1 MIIPKIKT
9 ILHQARSMLKNDPDR
24 FLQKV
29 SGVIHVGA
37 NTGQERELYAKFG
50 LRVIWIEPIPE
61 VFEKLKANVADFS
74 QQRALKCLVTDQDN
88 VAYQF
93 HIANNEGHSSSIL
106 DLNLHKDI
114 WPQVAYEKTIT
125 LQSKTLPSLLE
136 EEHIDHSEYDSL
148 VMDTQGS
155 ELLVLKGAVS
165 ILENFTYIKTE
176 VPDFESYTG
185 CCQLADISSF
195 LARYGY
201 REFSRQKNAERPN
214 VGSYYDI
221 VYKREF

>member
-1 MIIPKIKT
+1 MITPKINA
-9 ILHQARSMLKNDPDR
+9 ILQQVRSMIKRDPDR
-24 FLQKV
+24 FLRKV

-37 NTGQERELYAKFG
+37 NTGQERKLYAEYG

-61 VFEKLKANVADFS
+61 VFEKLKENVAEFS

-88 VAYQF
+88 VAYPF

-125 LQSKTLPSLLE
+125 LRSKTLPSLLE
-136 EEHIDHSEYDSL
+136 EEHVDCSEYDSL
-148 VMDTQGS
+148 IMDTQGS

-165 ILENFTYIKTE
+165 ILKNFTYIKTE

-185 CCQLADISSF
+185 CCQLTDISSF
-195 LARYGY
+195 LAFRGY
-201 REFSRQKNAERPN
+201 SEFSRQKNVEHPHG
-214 VGSYYDI
+214 GSYDV
-221 VYKREF
+221 VYKREA

>member
-1 MIIPKIKT
+1 
-9 ILHQARSMLKNDPDR
+9 MLKRDPDR
-24 FLQKV
+24 FLRKV

-37 NTGQERELYAKFG
+37 NAGQERVLYAKFG

-61 VFEKLKANVADFS
+61 VFERLKENIAEFS
-74 QQRALKCLVTDQDN
+74 KQRAFKCLVTDQDN
-88 VAYQF
+88 VAYPF
-93 HIANNEGHSSSIL
+93 HICNNDGHSSSIL

-125 LQSKTLPSLLE
+125 LRSKTLPSLLE
-136 EEHIDHSEYDSL
+136 EEQVDCSDYDSL
-148 VMDTQGS
+148 IMDTQGS

-165 ILENFTYIKTE
+165 ILKNFTYIKTE

-185 CCQLADISSF
+185 CCQLADIASF
-195 LARYGY
+195 LARHGY
-201 REFSRQKNAERPN
+201 REFSRQKNAERAN

-221 VYKREF
+221 VYKRET

>member
-1 MIIPKIKT
+1 MIIPKIKA
-9 ILHQARSMLKNDPDR
+9 ILHQALSMLKNDPDR

-37 NTGQERELYAKFG
+37 NAGQERELYAKLG

-61 VFEKLKANVADFS
+61 VFEKLKANVENFPR
-74 QQRALKCLVTDQDN
+74 QRALKCLVTDQDN
-88 VAYQF
+88 MMYPF

-106 DLNLHKDI
+106 YLNLHKDI

-125 LQSKTLPSLLE
+125 LLSKTLPSLLE
-136 EEHIDHSEYDSL
+136 EEHVDYSEYDSL

-185 CCQLADISSF
+185 CCQLADIASF
-195 LARYGY
+195 LAQHGY
-201 REFSRQKNAERPN
+201 REFSRQKNAERPD
-214 VGSYYDI
+214 VGSYFDI
-221 VYKREF
+221 VYKREA

>member
-1 MIIPKIKT
+1 MVIPKIKA

-37 NTGQERELYAKFG
+37 NAGQERELYAKFG
-50 LRVIWIEPIPE
+50 LRILWIEPIPE
-61 VFEKLKANVADFS
+61 VFEKLKANVENFPR
-74 QQRALKCLVTDQDN
+74 QHALKCLVTDQDN
-88 VAYQF
+88 VVYPF

-114 WPQVAYEKTIT
+114 WPEVAYEKTIT
-125 LQSKTLPSLLE
+125 LRSKTLPSLLE
-136 EEHIDHSEYDSL
+136 EEHVDYSEYDSL

-185 CCQLADISSF
+185 CCQLADIASF
-195 LARYGY
+195 LAQHGY

-221 VYKREF
+221 VYKREA